1 MTHADTL
8 SPDPASAHS
17 SASPP
22 LPLAQHVPVFE
33 RPYDW
38 SAIDAAI
45 LQQGAVV
52 LRALLSPGHVQ
63 QVNQESDSWLRD
75 HQESEH
81 PSPTSDEHSDF
92 LGRRTRRIHGLCRK
106 LASVPALIEH
116 PELVGWAERLLLPR
130 AASILLNSAEL
141 IQLGPEEKAQPPHRD
156 TEAWHRVERSTH
168 PVMVNAIIALT
179 PFTRENGATHVALN
193 SYAWPEEREPLAH
206 ELVQAEMQP
215 GDALLFRGD
224 TIHCGGENRTAL
236 ARCGLSISYCAGWL
250 RPYENSYLNVPL
262 EIART
267 LPAKVQ
273 DLLGYALEDALA
285 VGGRRLGLYENGD
298 PRAVLQVGKTPKP
311 K

>member
-1 MTHADTL
+1 MMPGTVPLPSGDDQALGTA
-8 SPDPASAHS
+8 SQPAS
-17 SASPP
+17 SA
-22 LPLAQHVPVFE
+22 LLVPRFA

-52 LRALLSPGHVQ
+52 VRGLLSPGELQRVRR
-63 QVNQESDSWLRD
+63 EADDWLR
-75 HQESEH
+75 EL
-81 PSPTSDEHSDF
+81 PAPGLPTGTTDEHSDF
-92 LGRRTRRIHGLCRK
+92 LGRRTRRIHGLCAK

-116 PELVGWAERLLLPR
+116 PDLVAWAERLLLPR

-141 IQLGPEEKAQPPHRD
+141 IQLGPSEQAQPPHRD
-156 TEAWHRVERSTH
+156 TEAWHRVERGAH
-168 PVMVNAIIALT
+168 PVMVNAILALT
-179 PFTRENGATHVALN
+179 PFTQDNGATHVALG
-193 SYAWPEEREPLAH
+193 SCAWPEAREPQSH
-206 ELVQAEMQP
+206 ELTQAEMQP

-224 TIHCGGENRTAL
+224 TIHCGGENRTTE

-298 PRAVLQVGKTPKP
+298 PRAALKERSAPK
-311 K
+311 